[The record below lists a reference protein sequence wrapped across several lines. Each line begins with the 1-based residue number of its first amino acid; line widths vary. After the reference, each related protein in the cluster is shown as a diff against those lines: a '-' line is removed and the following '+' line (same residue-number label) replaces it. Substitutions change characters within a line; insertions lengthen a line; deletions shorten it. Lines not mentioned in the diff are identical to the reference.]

1 MKKKLLALFLCCA
14 LSFGLVT
21 AALITPAA
29 ADEDFLVYGSDG
41 LVAHTVELAKNNK
54 LALTAVASTGSGV
67 YQWQIQVGG
76 DVWANISGANG
87 VTLDVSYALVAN
99 LLYGGAANLRCRL
112 TAGEVVKYTNTVTVQ
127 ITDETPVS
135 APAQAPKAPTVI
147 SEASDAAPAPDAAP
161 AADAAP
167 APDAAPANDLTANVA
182 PAALA
187 DPAPV
192 NDPAPSDNGEDED
205 DDKVLPATY
214 TILIEYKFEDGKQ
227 AANPWSATV
236 AAGST
241 YTQTITSPV
250 VVGYTPDQAA
260 VQVNASEGKT
270 YTVTYHAAEVE
281 FTVKHYQQNV
291 TNDQYTLVD
300 TETKK
305 GFTESAVGDKLAK
318 TYPGFSALLYDTTT
332 KIAADGS
339 TEVEVKYDRYY
350 FLMKFNLN
358 GGYGVEPIYARYGA
372 PINVGEP
379 KKAGYNFN
387 HWAEIADG
395 EKVTLPTV
403 MPAESKTYFAVWNS
417 AEGTKYTVEYFLQD
431 ADDPA
436 KYDYIAFEEH
446 YAATGSTVN
455 GKDYKEIPTGISTI
469 DQYERKYAIY
479 NDEKTTGKETV
490 AGDGSTIL
498 RVYYD
503 RKDFTLKFYYAMS
516 SGSGT
521 DTTYYV
527 IGGSTYR
534 FGSQATISATGDE
547 IKLLDHYMSDYTS
560 QRGTVQSLPTLKTDK
575 NGRYKTGYDTST
587 DTTYNYYYFTF
598 SAKYGADLT
607 DLWPVDVINNV
618 NHLGTNGNWT
628 SKVASVAGWNGEHH
642 VYYSQH
648 NENQT
653 IKGKYSEL
661 DYQLLWED
669 RFGQPTDNTIAFLC
683 FWENGASVHW
693 NVPKLFR
700 YNIWVPVLDNAPD
713 GKETTEYNGV
723 NYYLR
728 DMYDTVD
735 NSTPEEQTAP
745 SVVGFTYKEWYY
757 RDINDFDS
765 QKYNDAYDMDFYY
778 TRNQYELNFFGKDE
792 ATKKLYYEQPL
803 KGEYYV
809 PDYPA
814 NMEPGAYTFGGWY
827 TSKSFAEGTY
837 LNFDTAKMPAHSATL
852 YPRWVSEKHTV
863 KTYLTKEAMES
874 NEAPLTT
881 IDNVPHGT
889 TVSAPTDPENGEYTF
904 IGWFYMTETG
914 EEQAFN
920 FEMPVKRNLNLY
932 AKWNSEKLLTYT
944 VKYELE
950 DGTEIA
956 PPTTGS
962 ALAGTTKT
970 FNAKSGTEL
979 NEGYQSG
986 YFPKVGSHSI
996 TIDIEKPE
1004 NNTFTFVYV
1013 QKAEVAY
1020 TVKYLEKGTEEQLA
1034 APKTVTTS
1042 KAVITEPFKQIGGYA
1057 PDAYQKQLVL
1067 AAEGNEIIFWYIKDN
1082 EHAPVQIIHWTQN
1095 IAGEGY
1101 AEYQKSTNLNAEIGK
1116 PYSETPLTIPGFT
1129 YNETKSS
1136 ASGELTAAGLVLN
1149 LYYDRIEYPY
1159 EFRFVEKDSSPE
1171 KTLADSVTG
1180 NARYQAQVTQTA
1192 KAIPGYTLVSAENQ
1206 AINIA
1211 IEDPANVASKNVKTF
1226 YYEEQTVE
1234 IKYVVSGPEGC
1245 GTLDNYQESQL
1256 NVRTGT
1262 PGGSTPTAS
1271 AGFKFVGWYKD
1282 VECKQAVDAAWI
1294 ENNKITPQKT
1304 ADLGNNVK
1312 GYEAAT
1318 YYAKFEADV
1327 ADLSITKQGYNEI
1340 DGKQSFIFTV
1350 TGPEGFSKKI
1360 VIQGNGTVVLKGLKI
1375 GDYTVT
1381 EDTAWSWRYTPD
1393 GGAVRTIPLQPG
1405 QTNSVTYV
1413 NKRTNNKWLDG
1424 NAYCKN
1430 VFGTVIETDSG
1441 N

>member
-29 ADEDFLVYGSDG
+29 ADSELMIYSENVAVDTVSVPKNEKKTLAAGG
-41 LVAHTVELAKNNK
+41 L
-54 LALTAVASTGSGV
+54 SGY

-76 DVWANISGANG
+76 DVWANIAGATG
-87 VTLDVSYALVAN
+87 AELEVGYALVAN
-99 LLYGGAANLRCRL
+99 LLYGGTANIRCRV
-112 TAGEVVKYTNTVTVQ
+112 TGAAEEPVYSNTVTVQ

-147 SEASDAAPAPDAAP
+147 SEAEPVGEPVIIP
-161 AADAAP
+161 PQTVEETP

-192 NDPAPSDNGEDED
+192 NDPAPSDDGGEE
-205 DDKVLPATY
+205 PEPQISTY
-214 TILIEYKFEDGKQ
+214 TILIKYQFENGTQ

-260 VQVNASEGKT
+260 VEVNASEETT
-270 YTVTYHAAEVE
+270 YTVTYAPAEVE

-291 TNDQYTLVD
+291 HNDLYTLVD
-300 TETKK
+300 TETKT
-305 GFTESAVGDKLAK
+305 GYTESPVGEQLAK

-339 TEVEVKYDRYY
+339 TEVPHYYDRYY

-379 KKAGYNFN
+379 KKAGYNFD
-387 HWAEIADG
+387 HWVETEGG
-395 EKVTLPTV
+395 EEVTLPTV
-403 MPAESKTYFAVWNS
+403 MPAENKTYFAVWNN
-417 AEGTKYTVEYFLQD
+417 AQGTKYTVEYFLQD

-446 YAATGSTVN
+446 SAPTGSTVN
-455 GKDYKEIPTGISTI
+455 GKDFKEIPTGISTI

-479 NDEKTTGKETV
+479 NDEKTTGEATV

-516 SGSGT
+516 SGT
-521 DTTYYV
+521 QYYV
-527 IGGSTYR
+527 VGGSTYN
-534 FGSQATISATGDE
+534 FGASASANTGDE
-547 IKLLDHYMSDYTS
+547 VKLLDYFMQSPGST
-560 QRGTVQSLPTLKTDK
+560 QRGSVDALPQLKTDK
-575 NGRYKTGYDTST
+575 GGRYTLGTDKST
-587 DTTYNYYYFTF
+587 VNSTQYTYHYFTF
-598 SAKYGADLT
+598 TAKYGADLT

-618 NHLGTNGNWT
+618 NHLGTNSNWPY
-628 SKVASVAGWNGEHH
+628 KVASVAGWNGEHH

-669 RFGQPTDNTIAFLC
+669 SFGQPTDNTIAFLC
-683 FWENGASVHW
+683 FWENGASVNW

-700 YNIWVPVLDNAPD
+700 YKIWVPVLDNAPD

-735 NSTPEEQTAP
+735 DSKVDSQTKP
-745 SVVGFTYKEWYY
+745 SLVGFTAGDRVGEEMV
-757 RDINDFDS
+757 NPDS
-765 QKYNDAYDMDFYY
+765 TKYSEAYIVNFYY

-792 ATKKLYYEQPL
+792 ATKKLYYEEPL
-803 KGEYYV
+803 KGKDYE

-852 YPRWVSEKHTV
+852 YPRWVSETHTV

-874 NEAPLTT
+874 NQAPLTT

-889 TVSAPTDPENGEYTF
+889 TVSAPADPKNGEYTF
-904 IGWFYMTETG
+904 IGWFYTTETG

-950 DGTEIA
+950 NGTQIA

-1013 QKAEVAY
+1013 PKPEVEY
-1020 TVKYLEKGTEEQLA
+1020 TVKYLEKGTGNPLA
-1034 APKTVTTS
+1034 APQTFTTRDAVVTVT
-1042 KAVITEPFKQIGGYA
+1042 FKQIGGYA

-1116 PYSETPLTIPGFT
+1116 PYSETPLNIPGFT
-1129 YNETKSS
+1129 YNDTASS

-1159 EFRFVEKDSSPE
+1159 EFRFLEQGTTDKV
-1171 KTLADSVTG
+1171 LAESVTG
-1180 NARYQAQVTQTA
+1180 AARYQAQVTQTA

-1226 YYEEQTVE
+1226 YYTEQVVD
-1234 IKYVVSGPEGC
+1234 IKYQVVGPDNC

-1256 NVRTGT
+1256 KVTTGT
-1262 PGGSTPTAS
+1262 VKGAVPTA
-1271 AGFKFVGWYKD
+1271 AEGFKFVGWYTD
-1282 VECKQAVDAAWI
+1282 EACTQPVIATRVMN
-1294 ENNKITPQKT
+1294 NNKITPEKT
-1304 ADLGNNVK
+1304 KDLGNDVK

-1327 ADLSITKQGYNEI
+1327 ADLTINKQGWQAI
-1340 DGKQSFIFTV
+1340 DENQSFIFDV
-1350 TGPEGFSKKI
+1350 TGPNAYYKRV
-1360 VIQGNGTVVLKGLKI
+1360 VIQGNGSVTIKGLKV
-1375 GDYTVT
+1375 GRYTVT
-1381 EDTAWSWRYTPD
+1381 EVTDWSWRYKTAD
-1393 GGAVRTIPLQPG
+1393 GTANSIEHEIKPKDGFVFDF
-1405 QTNSVTYV
+1405 TNSRE
-1413 NKRTNNKWLDG
+1413 NGKWLGGD
-1424 NAYCKN
+1424 AYRKN
-1430 VFGTVIETDSG
+1430 VFGTIIETDSG

>member
-29 ADEDFLVYGSDG
+29 ADSELMIYSENVAVDTVSVPKNEKRTLAAGG
-41 LVAHTVELAKNNK
+41 L
-54 LALTAVASTGSGV
+54 SGY

-76 DVWANISGANG
+76 DVWANIAGATG
-87 VTLDVSYALVAN
+87 AELEVGYALVAN
-99 LLYGGAANLRCRL
+99 LLYGGTANIRCRV
-112 TAGEVVKYTNTVTVQ
+112 TGAAEEPVYSNTVTVQ

-135 APAQAPKAPTVI
+135 APAQAPKVPTVI
-147 SEASDAAPAPDAAP
+147 SEAEPVGEPVIIP
-161 AADAAP
+161 PQTVEETP

-182 PAALA
+182 PATLT

-192 NDPAPSDNGEDED
+192 NDPAPSDDGGEE
-205 DDKVLPATY
+205 PEPQISTY
-214 TILIEYKFEDGKQ
+214 TILIKYQFENGTQ

-260 VQVNASEGKT
+260 VEVNASEETT
-270 YTVTYHAAEVE
+270 YTVTYAPAEVE

-291 TNDQYTLVD
+291 HNDLYTLVD
-300 TETKK
+300 TETKT
-305 GFTESAVGDKLAK
+305 GYTESPVGEQLAK

-339 TEVEVKYDRYY
+339 TEVPHYYDRYY

-379 KKAGYNFN
+379 KKAGYNFD
-387 HWAEIADG
+387 HWVETEGG
-395 EKVTLPTV
+395 EEVTLPTV
-403 MPAESKTYFAVWNS
+403 MPAENKTYFAVWNN
-417 AEGTKYTVEYFLQD
+417 AQGTKYTVEYFLQD

-446 YAATGSTVN
+446 SAPTGSTVN
-455 GKDYKEIPTGISTI
+455 GKDFKEIPTGISTI

-479 NDEKTTGKETV
+479 NDEKTTGEATV

-516 SGSGT
+516 SGT
-521 DTTYYV
+521 QYYV
-527 IGGSTYR
+527 VGGSTYN
-534 FGSQATISATGDE
+534 FGATAPANTGDE
-547 IKLLDHYMSDYTS
+547 VKLLDYFMESPGSS
-560 QRGTVQSLPTLKTDK
+560 QRGSVDALPQLKTDK
-575 NGRYKTGYDTST
+575 GGRYTPGTDKST
-587 DTTYNYYYFTF
+587 VNSTQYTYYYFTF
-598 SAKYGADLT
+598 TAKYGADLT

-618 NHLGTNGNWT
+618 NHLGTNNNWPY
-628 SKVASVAGWNGEHH
+628 KVASVAGWNGEHH

-648 NENQT
+648 NDNQT

-669 RFGQPTDNTIAFLC
+669 SFGQPTDNTIAFLC

-700 YNIWVPVLDNAPD
+700 YKIWVPVLDNAPD

-735 NSTPEEQTAP
+735 DSKVDSQTKP
-745 SVVGFTYKEWYY
+745 SLVGFTAGDRVGEEMV
-757 RDINDFDS
+757 NPDS
-765 QKYNDAYDMDFYY
+765 TKYSEAWIVNFYY

-792 ATKKLYYEQPL
+792 ATKKLYYEEPL

-852 YPRWVSEKHTV
+852 YPRWVSETHTV

-874 NEAPLTT
+874 NQAPLTT

-889 TVSAPTDPENGEYTF
+889 TVSAPADPKNGEYTF

-920 FEMPVKRNLNLY
+920 FEMPVKRDLNLY

-944 VKYELE
+944 VKYELV

-1013 QKAEVAY
+1013 SKEKVEY
-1020 TVKYLEKGTEEQLA
+1020 TVKYLEKGTGNPLA
-1034 APKTVTTS
+1034 DPKTVTTS
-1042 KAVITEPFKQIGGYA
+1042 KAVITEPFKQITGYA

-1116 PYSETPLTIPGFT
+1116 PYSETPLNIPGFT
-1129 YNETKSS
+1129 YNDTASS

-1159 EFRFVEKDSSPE
+1159 EFRFLEQGTTDKV
-1171 KTLADSVTG
+1171 LAESVTG
-1180 NARYQAQVTQTA
+1180 AARYQAQVTQTA

-1226 YYEEQTVE
+1226 YYTEQVVD
-1234 IKYVVSGPEGC
+1234 IKYQVVGPDNC

-1256 NVRTGT
+1256 KVTTGT
-1262 PGGSTPTAS
+1262 VKGAVPTA
-1271 AGFKFVGWYKD
+1271 AEGFKFVGWYTD
-1282 VECKQAVDAAWI
+1282 EACTQPVIATRVMN
-1294 ENNKITPQKT
+1294 NNKITPEKT
-1304 ADLGNNVK
+1304 KDLGNDVK

-1327 ADLSITKQGYNEI
+1327 ADLTINKQGWQAI
-1340 DGKQSFIFTV
+1340 DENQSFIFDV
-1350 TGPEGFSKKI
+1350 TGPNAYYKRV
-1360 VIQGNGTVVLKGLKI
+1360 VIQGNGSVTIKGLKV
-1375 GDYTVT
+1375 GRYTVT
-1381 EDTAWSWRYTPD
+1381 EVTDWSWRYKTAD
-1393 GGAVRTIPLQPG
+1393 GTANSIEHEIKPKDGFVFDF
-1405 QTNSVTYV
+1405 TNSRE
-1413 NKRTNNKWLDG
+1413 NGKWLGGD
-1424 NAYCKN
+1424 AYRKN
-1430 VFGTVIETDSG
+1430 VFGTIIETDSG

>member
-29 ADEDFLVYGSDG
+29 ADSELMIYSENVAVDTVSVPKNEKKTLAAGG
-41 LVAHTVELAKNNK
+41 L
-54 LALTAVASTGSGV
+54 SGY

-76 DVWANISGANG
+76 DVWANIAGATG
-87 VTLDVSYALVAN
+87 AELEVGYALVAN
-99 LLYGGAANLRCRL
+99 LLYGGTANIRCRV
-112 TAGEVVKYTNTVTVQ
+112 TGAAEEPVYSNTVTVQ

-135 APAQAPKAPTVI
+135 APAQAPKVPTVI
-147 SEASDAAPAPDAAP
+147 SEAEPVGEPVIIP
-161 AADAAP
+161 PQTVEETP

-182 PAALA
+182 PATLT

-192 NDPAPSDNGEDED
+192 NDPAPSDNGGEE
-205 DDKVLPATY
+205 PEPQISTY
-214 TILIEYKFEDGKQ
+214 TILIKYQFENGTQ

-260 VQVNASEGKT
+260 VEVNASEETT
-270 YTVTYHAAEVE
+270 YTVTYAPAEVE

-291 TNDQYTLVD
+291 HNDLYTLVD
-300 TETKK
+300 TETKT
-305 GFTESAVGDKLAK
+305 GYTESPVGEQLAK

-339 TEVEVKYDRYY
+339 TEVPHYYDRYY

-379 KKAGYNFN
+379 KKAGYNFD
-387 HWAEIADG
+387 HWVETEGG
-395 EKVTLPTV
+395 EEVTLPTV
-403 MPAESKTYFAVWNS
+403 MPAENKTYFAVWNN
-417 AEGTKYTVEYFLQD
+417 AQGTKYTVEYFLQD

-446 YAATGSTVN
+446 SAPTGSTVN
-455 GKDYKEIPTGISTI
+455 GKDFKEIPTGISTI

-479 NDEKTTGKETV
+479 NDEKTTGEATV

-516 SGSGT
+516 SGT
-521 DTTYYV
+521 QYYV
-527 IGGSTYR
+527 VGGSTYN
-534 FGSQATISATGDE
+534 FGATAPANTGDE
-547 IKLLDHYMSDYTS
+547 VKLLDYFMESPGSS
-560 QRGTVQSLPTLKTDK
+560 QRGSVDALPQLKTDK
-575 NGRYKTGYDTST
+575 GGRYTPGTDKST
-587 DTTYNYYYFTF
+587 VNSTQYTYYYFTF
-598 SAKYGADLT
+598 TAKYGADLT

-618 NHLGTNGNWT
+618 NHLGTNNNWPY
-628 SKVASVAGWNGEHH
+628 KVASVAGWNGEHH

-648 NENQT
+648 NDNQT

-669 RFGQPTDNTIAFLC
+669 SFGQPTDNTIAFLC
-683 FWENGASVHW
+683 FWENGASVNW

-700 YNIWVPVLDNAPD
+700 YKIWVPVLDNAPD

-735 NSTPEEQTAP
+735 DSKVDSQTKP
-745 SVVGFTYKEWYY
+745 SLVGFTAGDRVGEEMV
-757 RDINDFDS
+757 NPDS
-765 QKYNDAYDMDFYY
+765 TKYSEAWIVNFYY

-792 ATKKLYYEQPL
+792 ATKKLYYEEPL

-852 YPRWVSEKHTV
+852 YPRWVSETHTV

-874 NEAPLTT
+874 NQAPLTT

-889 TVSAPTDPENGEYTF
+889 TVSAPADPKNGEYTF

-920 FEMPVKRNLNLY
+920 FEMPVKRDLNLY

-944 VKYELE
+944 VKYELV

-1013 QKAEVAY
+1013 SKEKVEY
-1020 TVKYLEKGTEEQLA
+1020 TVKYLEKGTGNPLA
-1034 APKTVTTS
+1034 DPKTVTTS
-1042 KAVITEPFKQIGGYA
+1042 KAVITEPFKQITGYA

-1116 PYSETPLTIPGFT
+1116 PYSETPLNIPGFT
-1129 YNETKSS
+1129 YNDTASS

-1159 EFRFVEKDSSPE
+1159 EFRFLEQGTTDKV
-1171 KTLADSVTG
+1171 LAESVTG
-1180 NARYQAQVTQTA
+1180 AARYQAQVTQTA

-1226 YYEEQTVE
+1226 YYTEQVVD
-1234 IKYVVSGPEGC
+1234 IKYQVVGPDGC
-1245 GTLDNYQESQL
+1245 GTLDNYQ
-1256 NVRTGT
+1256 NNTVKVIDGT
-1262 PGGSTPTAS
+1262 PEGSTPTAS

-1282 VECKQAVDAAWI
+1282 KDCTQPVDAAWI
-1294 ENNKITPQKT
+1294 ADNKLTPQKT
-1304 ADLGNNVK
+1304 ANLGNDVK

-1318 YYAKFEADV
+1318 YYAKFEYDL
-1327 ADLSITKQGYNEI
+1327 ADLIISKTGCEDI
-1340 DGKQSFIFTV
+1340 DENQSFLFKV
-1350 TGPEGFSKKI
+1350 EGEGFSTTVAIKGNTSVKI
-1360 VIQGNGTVVLKGLKI
+1360 TGLKV
-1375 GDYTVT
+1375 GTYTVT
-1381 EDTAWSWRYTPD
+1381 EITDWSWRYTNKDYVKSADITPTEPD
-1393 GGAVRTIPLQPG
+1393 DVYTFNFANTRSIT
-1405 QTNSVTYV
+1405 
-1413 NKRTNNKWLDG
+1413 KWLGGD
-1424 NAYCKN
+1424 AYSKN
-1430 VFGTVIETDSG
+1430 VFGTIIETDSG